1 MIVKP
6 RGFSRSSKNQFFS
19 YDRYRGYFMIWFT
32 LVLFFFL
39 SFIIYKSINI
49 IPYRMVYIVERLGK
63 YDRTLDSGLRLVFPV
78 IDRIAYKHSLKEKA
92 LEVPK
97 QICITKDNISVEVD
111 GILYLQI
118 IDPHKA
124 SYGIND
130 YLFATIQITQTT
142 MRSVIGKLD
151 LDQTFRERENINAQI
166 VGAIE
171 VASGPWGVKVNRYE
185 IKDIK
190 PPQTVN
196 DAMEK
201 QMRAEREK
209 RAVIAQ
215 SEGEKQACINRA
227 EGQMEEVITR
237 AKAKAVEIEK
247 LSLATAEGLMR
258 IAHAI
263 KTEGGKDAVSLQ
275 LAEQYIKEFGN
286 LAKTNNTMIIPSN
299 LADLSSVVSSATSII
314 SNTIKKGSTARV

>member
-1 MIVKP
+1 
-6 RGFSRSSKNQFFS
+6 
-19 YDRYRGYFMIWFT
+19 MIWII
-32 LVLFFFL
+32 L
-39 SFIIYKSINI
+39 SSIILISAIIVISSYI
-49 IPYRMVYIVERLGK
+49 IPYRMVYIIERLGK
-63 YDRTLDSGLRLVFPV
+63 YHRTLDSGFHLVFPV

-118 IDPHKA
+118 IDPKKA
-124 SYGIND
+124 SYGITD

-166 VGAIE
+166 VEAIE
-171 VASGPWGVKVNRYE
+171 SASGPWGVKVTRYE

-190 PPQTVN
+190 PPKTID

-227 EGQMEEVITR
+227 EGEMEEVIT
-237 AKAKAVEIEK
+237 KAKGKAIEIEK
-247 LSLATAEGLMR
+247 ISAATAEGIIE
-258 IAHAI
+258 IAKALQ
-263 KTEGGKDAVSLQ
+263 TEGGKDAVTLK
-275 LAEQYIKEFGN
+275 LAEQFIKEFGN
-286 LAKTNNTMIIPSN
+286 LAKTNNTMIVPSN
-299 LADLSSVVSSATSII
+299 LSDISSLVASVTSILNNNGMKKDRETLEKLI
-314 SNTIKKGSTARV
+314 NHQSTKIEGSN

>member
-1 MIVKP
+1 
-6 RGFSRSSKNQFFS
+6 
-19 YDRYRGYFMIWFT
+19 MIWASI
-32 LVLFFFL
+32 VLIIL
-39 SFIIYKSINI
+39 MMAIVFISSHI
-49 IPYRMVYIVERLGK
+49 IPYRVVYIIERFGK
-63 YDRTLDSGLRLVFPV
+63 YHRTIDSGFNLVFPV
-78 IDRIAYKHSLKEKA
+78 IDRIAYKHSLKEQA

-118 IDPHKA
+118 IDPKKA
-124 SYGIND
+124 SYGITD

-166 VGAIE
+166 VEAIE
-171 VASGPWGVKVNRYE
+171 MAAGPWGVKVTRYE

-190 PPQTVN
+190 PPKTID

-215 SEGEKQACINRA
+215 SEGEKQARINRA
-227 EGQMEEVITR
+227 EGEMEELIT
-237 AKAKAVEIEK
+237 KAKGKAIEIEK
-247 LSLATAEGLMR
+247 LSVATAEGLVE
-258 IAHAI
+258 IARAI
-263 KTEGGKDAVSLQ
+263 RTEGGKDAVTLK
-275 LAEQYIKEFGN
+275 LAEQFIKEFGN
-286 LAKTNNTMIIPSN
+286 LAKTNNTMIVPSN
-299 LADLSSVVSSATSII
+299 LSDVSSLIASITSIV
-314 SNTIKKGSTARV
+314 NTTGRKDKDILENLLQHQTKDPL

>member
-1 MIVKP
+1 MVWVIL
-6 RGFSRSSKNQFFS
+6 SS
-19 YDRYRGYFMIWFT
+19 I
-32 LVLFFFL
+32 FL
-39 SFIIYKSINI
+39 ISAVVFVSSHI
-49 IPYRMVYIVERLGK
+49 IPYRMVYIIERLGK
-63 YDRTLDSGLRLVFPV
+63 YHSTLDSGIHLVFPV

-118 IDPHKA
+118 IDPKKA
-124 SYGIND
+124 SYGITD

-166 VGAIE
+166 VEAIE
-171 VASGPWGVKVNRYE
+171 LASGPWGVKVTRYE

-190 PPQTVN
+190 PPKTID

-227 EGQMEEVITR
+227 EGEMEEVIT
-237 AKAKAVEIEK
+237 KAKGKAIEIEK
-247 LSLATAEGLMR
+247 ISAATAEGIID
-258 IAHAI
+258 IAKALQI
-263 KTEGGKDAVSLQ
+263 EGGKDAVTLK
-275 LAEQYIKEFGN
+275 LAEQFIKEFGN
-286 LAKTNNTMIIPSN
+286 LARTNNTMIIPSN
-299 LADLSSVVSSATSII
+299 LSDISSLVSSVTAILNNSSM
-314 SNTIKKGSTARV
+314 NKEKDTIEKLIKHQKANAEDLDSKN